1 MESASGRSTA
11 ATTALLPRSRHPT
24 TEDGGCAHGPA
35 RRGAP
40 RRGEAAV
47 ASNSSQ
53 TSAKVSVYP
62 SALHCIII
70 GNSDELQKDEKRPE
84 LCLNSVATSI
94 IFTRRFTASL
104 DHFSNISTI
113 FSPPLSDGLEQEMD
127 FFLSQNTGRTEWL
140 LRELSDRTPHMRI
153 LTLILFHWAENQSQ
167 ILMTL
172 SFGIVNYTMT

>member
-1 MESASGRSTA
+1 MA
-11 ATTALLPRSRHPT
+11 
-24 TEDGGCAHGPA
+24 
-35 RRGAP
+35 

-113 FSPPLSDGLEQEMD
+113 FSPPLSDGLEQEME
-127 FFLSQNTGRTEWL
+127 FFFVSKYR
-140 LRELSDRTPHMRI
+140 SD
-153 LTLILFHWAENQSQ
+153 
-167 ILMTL
+167 
-172 SFGIVNYTMT
+172 

>member
-1 MESASGRSTA
+1 MA
-11 ATTALLPRSRHPT
+11 
-24 TEDGGCAHGPA
+24 
-35 RRGAP
+35 

-53 TSAKVSVYP
+53 TSAKVSVYS

-113 FSPPLSDGLEQEMD
+113 FSPPLSDGLEQEME
-127 FFLSQNTGRTEWL
+127 FFFVSKYR
-140 LRELSDRTPHMRI
+140 SD
-153 LTLILFHWAENQSQ
+153 
-167 ILMTL
+167 
-172 SFGIVNYTMT
+172 